1 VADDGVFP
9 NYAAILT
16 ENPVLRPLLVKKFQT
31 PNWFYK
37 LPTLTI
43 ATPPFRG
50 APIIVHTVLI
60 AFSRA
65 NRRSKFKKRSQQFI
79 RTHNKPLSVAAMC
92 VHHARSIHYQS

>member
-1 VADDGVFP
+1 
-9 NYAAILT
+9 
-16 ENPVLRPLLVKKFQT
+16 LVKKFQT

-43 ATPPFRG
+43 ATPALPGCADHRS
-50 APIIVHTVLI
+50 HSLI

-65 NRRSKFKKRSQQFI
+65 NRRFKFKKRSQQFI
-79 RTHNKPLSVAAMC
+79 RTHNKPLSVAAVC

>member
-1 VADDGVFP
+1 MRGHTHGEPSSNAFFGEKIPDTK
-9 NYAAILT
+9 L
-16 ENPVLRPLLVKKFQT
+16 VLQT
-31 PNWFYK
+31 SYINDRDP
-37 LPTLTI
+37 
-43 ATPPFRG
+43 PPFRG